1 MAVAAVVATAALVA
15 AILARWEGGVV
26 WAIALAAAAYAAGL
40 ALAGGPL
47 DRWAPLTAA
56 GLVGAA
62 ELGVWAV
69 EMARPAAVDAGILRA
84 RAATIL
90 ALAATG
96 AGAGWL
102 MLLASNAG
110 SGGLTIT
117 AAGLVAA
124 AAAMVLVSRL
134 ARRA

>member
-1 MAVAAVVATAALVA
+1 VAVAAVAASVALAA

-26 WAIALAAAAYAAGL
+26 WATALAAAAYTAGL
-40 ALAGGPL
+40 VLAGGAL
-47 DRWAPLTAA
+47 DGWAPLTAA

-62 ELGVWAV
+62 ELGQWAI
-69 EMARPAAVDAGILRA
+69 ELQRPASVDPGIMRA
-84 RAATIL
+84 RVAAIV

-102 MLLASNAG
+102 ILLASNAG

-124 AAAMVLVSRL
+124 AGAMVLVSRL
-134 ARRA
+134 ARRT